1 MDKLVIYV
9 DCDDTILHSSETV
22 INILNNRYNVNK
34 SIQDLKDWHYRSI
47 VSTVTPEEILSIYS
61 SDEFWEQ
68 VKINEKFLEIYNKF
82 KEDIKWVI
90 VSKGDCVNLL
100 KKQKFIEKNFEDVE
114 FRGLILNDS
123 DEFNKSLVDMSDGIQ
138 IDDNINCLTYTN
150 SPIKVILKNNKSV
163 YWNKVYSNM
172 DNLYAVENWELME
185 LLIEYFLEH
194 RELITKCYY
203 EDITEEGKWVR

>member
-100 KKQKFIEKNFEDVE
+100 KKQKFIGKNFKDVE

-185 LLIEYFLEH
+185 FLIEYFLEH
-194 RELITKCYY
+194 RELVRKCYY
-203 EDITEEGKWVR
+203 EDITEEEK